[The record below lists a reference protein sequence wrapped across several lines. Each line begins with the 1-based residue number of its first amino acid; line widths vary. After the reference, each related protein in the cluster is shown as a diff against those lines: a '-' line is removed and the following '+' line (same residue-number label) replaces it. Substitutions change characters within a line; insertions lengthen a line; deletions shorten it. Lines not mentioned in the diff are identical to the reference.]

1 METELATRPLPWVQ
15 ENHPPHEK
23 LFTQSRDGAN
33 RDLRMQKSWALKLG
47 KIVVKTE
54 DWGLILVLLVNETFK
69 TKIEFNGREYA
80 SADEMPVAVRV
91 AYERAFHETPALHSG
106 ARLAAKLKAKIILND
121 TEFNH
126 AGEMSVDDRHLYHE
140 ALEAVFPPGIVVS
153 TAEARSV
160 TETRK
165 VTQRKMLLVVFL
177 VSVLAGAVYLW
188 LHGLFG

>member
-1 METELATRPLPWVQ
+1 
-15 ENHPPHEK
+15 
-23 LFTQSRDGAN
+23 
-33 RDLRMQKSWALKLG
+33 
-47 KIVVKTE
+47 
-54 DWGLILVLLVNETFK
+54 LILVLVVSETFK
-69 TKIEFNGREYA
+69 TKIRFNGHEYA
-80 SADEMPVAVRV
+80 SADDMPVAVRV
-91 AYERAFHETPALHSG
+91 AYERAIHETPALHSG
-106 ARLAAKLKAKIILND
+106 ARLAAKLKAKIIVND

-160 TETRK
+160 TQTRK
-165 VTQRKMLLVVFL
+165 ITQRKMLLVVFL

>member
-1 METELATRPLPWVQ
+1 
-15 ENHPPHEK
+15 
-23 LFTQSRDGAN
+23 
-33 RDLRMQKSWALKLG
+33 
-47 KIVVKTE
+47 
-54 DWGLILVLLVNETFK
+54 LIFVLLVSETFNS
-69 TKIEFNGREYA
+69 KIQFNGHDYA
-80 SADEMPVAVRV
+80 SADEMPVDVRV
-91 AYERAFHETPALHSG
+91 AYERAIHETPALHSG

-153 TAEARSV
+153 TAEAQSV

-165 VTQRKMLLVVFL
+165 VTQRKMLLVGFL
-177 VSVLAGAVYLW
+177 VSLLAGAVYLW